1 MSISCSLFPKSL
13 GTNLEAPSPCPEQQQ
28 HSGSPFLS
36 STLVTSRDQKGVM
49 EIAGKWWSQ
58 GLTQILFLSLPMPHP
73 PHDLSPQCMV
83 TI

>member
-1 MSISCSLFPKSL
+1 
-13 GTNLEAPSPCPEQQQ
+13 
-28 HSGSPFLS
+28 
-36 STLVTSRDQKGVM
+36 M

-73 PHDLSPQCMV
+73 PYDLSPQCMV